1 MEHTSEL
8 SCWGVRKLGNLPT
21 NPGSELVEG
30 FSWSGG
36 GVLFSRSFQLLS
48 AKSELAPIARG
59 SPPAEI

>member
-30 FSWSGG
+30 FTWSGG
-36 GVLFSRSFQLLS
+36 RGIIFQKL
-48 AKSELAPIARG
+48 
-59 SPPAEI
+59 PAALCKE